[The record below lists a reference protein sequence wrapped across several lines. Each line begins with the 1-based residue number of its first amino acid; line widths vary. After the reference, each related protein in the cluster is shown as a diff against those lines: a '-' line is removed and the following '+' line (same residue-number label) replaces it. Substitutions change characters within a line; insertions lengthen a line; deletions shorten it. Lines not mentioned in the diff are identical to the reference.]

1 MVFEQID
8 IHKQLLKQKQKAN
21 KQGGFLLGE
30 ANRILNEDLF
40 SEKKIL
46 DNLQAYNRSSEVLDE
61 QSLNNENLFS
71 LSEIKQI
78 CITYRLKCLDS
89 AFYKPEIP
97 YEAILKIKNLNEK
110 HQKDLK
116 HFKIVG
122 DSESFMKEGDSA
134 LFLFSKS
141 SNGNYYLI
149 HTWGKKF
156 SWIRKLKYWPLQHFE
171 NLFVSITLFTLILTM
186 SLPTGFIS
194 LDDKVG
200 YWSGFRIAAFFH
212 LLIFNMGVT
221 AYVGFTFSKNFS
233 SSVWN
238 QSSDF

>member
-1 MVFEQID
+1 MFEQID
-8 IHKQLLKQKQKAN
+8 IHKQLLKEKQKTY
-21 KQGGFLLGE
+21 KQGNYLLTE

-46 DNLQAYNRSSEVLDE
+46 NNLQAYNRSHELLDE
-61 QSLNNENLFS
+61 QFLNKVNLFS
-71 LSEIKQI
+71 LHEIKQI

-89 AFYKPEIP
+89 RFYKAEIP
-97 YEAILKIKNLNEK
+97 YEAVLKIKNLNDNFQKELKQFKVLGSGEAFSEK
-110 HQKDLK
+110 
-116 HFKIVG
+116 G
-122 DSESFMKEGDSA
+122 DGA
-134 LFLFSKS
+134 LYLFSKTN
-141 SNGNYYLI
+141 NGNYYLI
-149 HTWGKKF
+149 HTWGKAF
-156 SWIRKLKYWPLQHFE
+156 NWTRKLKYWPLQYFE
-171 NLFVSITLFTLILTM
+171 NLFVSIAFFTLILTL

-194 LDDKVG
+194 LDETVG

-221 AYVGFTFSKNFS
+221 AYIGFAFSKNFS